1 MKEFQELYSVK
12 EKSVM
17 IYSEKVMDH
26 FTNPRN
32 VGEIADADGIG
43 EVGNAKCGDI
53 MKMYIKVDGGVISDV
68 KFKTFG
74 CGAAIATSSMATELI
89 KGKTI
94 DEALKLTN
102 RAVVEALEG
111 LPPAKL
117 HCSVLAE
124 QAMKSAIAD
133 YYKKQGIDP
142 APIIGDIGECE
153 SCQGCN

>member
-1 MKEFQELYSVK
+1 
-12 EKSVM
+12 M

-32 VGEIADADGIG
+32 VGEIADADGVG

-53 MKMYIKVDGGVISDV
+53 MKMYIKVDDGVISDV

-102 RAVVEALEG
+102 KAVVEALEG

-133 YYKKQGIDP
+133 YYKKQGVDP
-142 APIIGDIGECE
+142 TPIIGDISDCE
-153 SCQGCN
+153 DCHGCH